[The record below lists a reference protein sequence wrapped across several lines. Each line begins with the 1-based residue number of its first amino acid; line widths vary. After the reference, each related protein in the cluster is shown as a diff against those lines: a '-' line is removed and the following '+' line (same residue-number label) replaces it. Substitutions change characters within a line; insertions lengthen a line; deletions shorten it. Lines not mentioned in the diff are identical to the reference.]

1 MLDDKDRI
9 FKNLYGLHDWGLEGA
24 RKRGA
29 WDGTKAIIDKG
40 RDWIINEM
48 KASGLRGRGGA
59 GFPTG
64 LKWSF
69 MPKES
74 FGKVLDGFAS
84 GNPPK
89 PGPQN
94 GRQFSAPIT
103 GPTTLKETT

>member
-1 MLDDKDRI
+1 MVLIWKDTYEDLTR
-9 FKNLYGLHDWGLEGA
+9 
-24 RKRGA
+24 
-29 WDGTKAIIDKG
+29 
-40 RDWIINEM
+40 
-48 KASGLRGRGGA
+48 
-59 GFPTG
+59 
-64 LKWSF
+64 
-69 MPKES
+69 ES